1 MTLKLILDRY
11 EENIGVCL
19 DFDDNKY
26 YISKEIL
33 GELKVNDIFN
43 IEFDGENFSNI
54 IFLPEETNEKKEAIS
69 QRENFSLLCKS
80 GCESSGYLKNHLHSC
95 LTFNGSFTIT
105 LGLLVTLLFSL
116 SCTSLSSALAYPH
129 PPSSSPLSYNSP
141 FLSFCLPLAFIHFF
155 FLVLF
160 RPSMN

>member
-1 MTLKLILDRY
+1 M
-11 EENIGVCL
+11 C
-19 DFDDNKY
+19 F
-26 YISKEIL
+26 
-33 GELKVNDIFN
+33 
-43 IEFDGENFSNI
+43 
-54 IFLPEETNEKKEAIS
+54 KEAIS

-141 FLSFCLPLAFIHFF
+141 FLSFCL
-155 FLVLF
+155 LF
-160 RPSMN
+160 STQSFCLQQGTVYTGSTAVCTYFSHGLPWWLRSKQSAC